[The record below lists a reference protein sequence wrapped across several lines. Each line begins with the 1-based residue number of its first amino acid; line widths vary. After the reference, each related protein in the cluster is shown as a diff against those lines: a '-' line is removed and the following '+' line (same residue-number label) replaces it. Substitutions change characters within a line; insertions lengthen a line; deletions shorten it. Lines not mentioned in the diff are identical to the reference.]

1 MKVQMLGNEVFEP
14 QFSRNVMLA
23 WESFMVN
30 GECGGGVVRDVV
42 RDSWARCREAQ
53 VPVAATRAPLLA
65 AGDQLDKLKHR
76 HQELLSAARE
86 VTHTLVDVLNPS
98 KSLLAVADPQGVI
111 LDVFGDPHTQEEGAA
126 RHIAPGGGWGEHASG
141 TNAIGTAIALASP
154 VQVHAIEHFCESV
167 KEWTCSAALVR
178 EPGGTDILGVV
189 DISGPDNTFNAHSLA
204 LAMSTANQI
213 EAILRGWE
221 ARDRIRLL
229 QWCNE
234 EAAAWHADGV
244 IVLDGKGRVVST
256 NRHALGALQGRGI
269 AVDLATGRPLGAGG
283 FERSRRGG
291 YSLPRWI
298 DEDWLHPVTTDGKEL
313 GLLVVVPHRTSGTSR
328 GTEPPRTQIT
338 TGTTT
343 GARAFDRIIGESEA
357 IRAAVERA
365 RKLAAATMPVLL
377 LGETGVGKEEFARA
391 LHDASPVAAGPF
403 VAVNCGMLAQDL
415 VGSELFGY
423 VDGAFTGAQRG
434 GRVGRFEAADGGTLF
449 LDEIGEL
456 PLDVQ
461 AQLLRVLQDG
471 TVHRLGEN
479 RGREVKVRI
488 LSATNRDLRADVM
501 AGRFRQDLY
510 YRLAGTTVPLPPLR
524 ARQRDTVL
532 LAEHF
537 IAQLHAR
544 HGGERKMLS
553 SELLDAFNHHPWPG
567 NLRELRN
574 VIEALWFLAE
584 GSELTAADLPEDF
597 ALNER
602 APVAPHGLRAT
613 ERAAIEAAVERH
625 GGNMC
630 RVAKDLGIARSTLYE
645 KLKSHGLRG
654 NPAARDA

>member
-1 MKVQMLGNEVFEP
+1 MKVQVLGNEVFEP
-14 QFSRNVMLA
+14 HFSRNVMLA

-30 GECGGGVVRDVV
+30 GDTGDARVRDVV
-42 RDSWARCREAQ
+42 RDSWARCRDAQ
-53 VPVAATRAPLLA
+53 VQAGAMQAPLLA
-65 AGDQLDKLKHR
+65 AGEQLEQLKRR

-86 VTHTLVDVLNPS
+86 VTHTLADVLNPS

-111 LDVFGDPHTQEEGAA
+111 LDVYGDQRTREEGAA
-126 RHIAPGGGWGEHASG
+126 RHIAPGGGWHEHASG

-234 EAAAWHADGV
+234 EAGAWNSDGL
-244 IVLDGKGRVVST
+244 IVLDSKGRVVST
-256 NRHALGALQGRGI
+256 NRLALEVLARRGI
-269 AVDLATGRPLGAGG
+269 TADLGTGRPLGAGG
-283 FERSRRGG
+283 FERARRGG
-291 YSLPRWI
+291 CSLPAWI
-298 DEDWLHPVTTDGKEL
+298 DADWIHPVALEGKDL
-313 GLLVVVPHRTSGTSR
+313 GLLVVVPNRAAHPRAAVVASAPRRTPSAQ
-328 GTEPPRTQIT
+328 EL
-338 TGTTT
+338 
-343 GARAFDRIIGESEA
+343 AFERIIGESEA

-365 RKLAAATMPVLL
+365 KKLAAAAMPVLI

-391 LHDASPVAAGPF
+391 IHEASPAAPGPF
-403 VAVNCGMLAQDL
+403 VAVNCGALAKDL
-415 VGSELFGY
+415 VCSELFGY

-434 GRVGRFEAADGGTLF
+434 GRAGRFEAADGGTLL
-449 LDEIGEL
+449 LDEVGEL
-456 PLDVQ
+456 PLEVQ

-471 TVHRLGEN
+471 VVSRLGEN
-479 RGREVKVRI
+479 RTREVRVRI
-488 LSATNRDLRADVM
+488 VSATNRDLRADVM
-501 AGRFRQDLY
+501 GGRFRQDLY
-510 YRLAGTTVPLPPLR
+510 YRLASTTLPLPPLR

-544 HGGERKMLS
+544 DGGERKVLRS
-553 SELLDAFNHHPWPG
+553 DLLDALNRHPWPG
-567 NLRELRN
+567 NIRELRN
-574 VIEALWFLAE
+574 VLEGMWFLAD
-584 GSELTAADLPEDF
+584 SNELTPGDLPPDF
-597 ALNER
+597 VPPER
-602 APVAPHGLRAT
+602 PPLAPGGLKAT
-613 ERAAIEAAVERH
+613 ERAAIEDAIERH
-625 GGNMC
+625 GGNML
-630 RVAKDLGIARSTLYE
+630 RAARDLGIARSTLYE
-645 KLKSHGLRG
+645 KLKAYGIRG
-654 NPAARDA
+654 KSRGRDPT